1 MTVSFRNQFIRNK
14 FSLIGQRTD
23 SKRVVWLVRDEKELP
38 KKWAES
44 PESKAREVSEKP
56 LLASSFCMWPIAPLS

>member
-23 SKRVVWLVRDEKELP
+23 SKRVVRDEKELP

-44 PESKAREVSEKP
+44 PESEAREVSEKP